1 MTPDEMVGAA
11 LTVARAGLAAGEQPI
26 GAVVVL
32 GDDILA
38 RGFTSE
44 KTLGRRLVHAELLAM
59 TEADEKLG
67 WGRRRHPLRLA
78 ASLEPCLMCL
88 GAAMALGVR
97 EVYFALESPQDG
109 GAAVAAQRRA
119 GPEPAWFATPAM
131 TGGIRRDESRE
142 LFRRW
147 CAAAPESTMRRWA
160 ETLLET
166 AGDEERE

>member
-1 MTPDEMVGAA
+1 MTPEDMVGAA
-11 LTVARAGLAAGEQPI
+11 LEAAEAGLAAGEQPI

-32 GDDILA
+32 GDDIVA
-38 RGFTSE
+38 RAFTSE

-59 TEADEKLG
+59 VETDERLG
-67 WGRRRHPLRLA
+67 WGRRPVPLRLA

-88 GAAMALGVR
+88 GAAMAFGVE

-119 GPEPAWFATPAM
+119 GPEPSWFATPVM
-131 TGGIRRDESRE
+131 TGGIRREESRD

-147 CAAAPESTMRRWA
+147 CATAPDSTMRRWA
-160 ETLLET
+160 ETLLNPDA
-166 AGDEERE
+166 AG